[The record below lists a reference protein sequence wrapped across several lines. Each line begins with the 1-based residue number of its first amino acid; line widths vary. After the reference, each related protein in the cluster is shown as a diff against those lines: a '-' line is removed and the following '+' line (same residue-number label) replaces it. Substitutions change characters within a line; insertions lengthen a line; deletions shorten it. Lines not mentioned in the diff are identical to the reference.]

1 MAKPVVDGLERDLE
15 TRNVELIRLNITSQ
29 IGRQIA
35 GRFGVRYVPSL
46 AVFDASGQSVLSQA
60 GSISS
65 EPVLDLIDQT
75 NQ

>member
-46 AVFDASGQSVLSQA
+46 AVFDASGQAVLSQA